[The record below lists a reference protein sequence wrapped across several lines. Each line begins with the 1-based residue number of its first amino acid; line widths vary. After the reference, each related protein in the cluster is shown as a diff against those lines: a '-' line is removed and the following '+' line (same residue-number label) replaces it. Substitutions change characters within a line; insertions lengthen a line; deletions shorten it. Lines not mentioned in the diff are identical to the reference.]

1 VKLRDLRHGHEG
13 FPRVHAWPPVWMPGG
28 WAPDGEF
35 GSEGLLVSVKRLGDC
50 LALRMRYESRDHS
63 GRLQWDP
70 PPLFSSVEQV
80 LQVNLGKAIRDLGEL
95 DV

>member
-1 VKLRDLRHGHEG
+1 LKIRDLKHGHEG

-28 WAPDGEF
+28 WVSDGAF
-35 GSEGLLVSVKRLGDC
+35 GAEGLLVSVKRFEDR
-50 LALRMRYESRDHS
+50 LALRMRYEGREHI

-70 PPLFSSVEQV
+70 PPMVTTVELI
-80 LQVNLGKAIRDLGEL
+80 LQANLGKTIKDLGGL